1 MYKIFFTLVLL
12 FLFGNAAAQP
22 SAGTSPLDWAKKKC
36 TDLGFKAGTVRFGN
50 CVLQL
55 SRNDEAVSASSKPI
69 ANAVPIAAQR
79 QTPTPAAL
87 QTFKDCDDCP
97 ELVVI
102 PAGKFLMG
110 SKDDPF
116 AEPQPHRNE
125 VPQRE
130 LNVNSFS
137 IGRYEVT
144 QEQWY
149 FVTGELPSYSKGRML
164 PVENITLEQAGDFVL
179 KLSQKTGKNYRLPT
193 EAEWEYAAKSG
204 KDSIYPDGTSVDS
217 LGEYFWFK
225 SNSNGKPQPVGQK
238 KANSFGLFD
247 ISGNVSEWVAC
258 EESSCK
264 NYTAKGG
271 SFLDS
276 ANDLRSAAKFQ
287 ITNVKNFANAVQ
299 PFYFRYHIGFRVARD
314 N

>member
-1 MYKIFFTLVLL
+1 MYKIFTALIFL
-12 FLFGNAAAQP
+12 FVFGNATAQP
-22 SAGTSPLDWAKKKC
+22 AAGVSALDWAKKKC
-36 TDLGFKAGTVRFGN
+36 TDLGFKAGTERFGN

-55 SRNDEAVSASSKPI
+55 SRNDVAVSANPKNTSVG
-69 ANAVPIAAQR
+69 AQQTVPAG
-79 QTPTPAAL
+79 PKF
-87 QTFKDCDDCP
+87 FKDCDECP
-97 ELVVI
+97 EMVVI
-102 PAGKFLMG
+102 PGGKFLMG

-116 AEPQPHRNE
+116 ADPKPNSNE
-125 VPQRE
+125 FPQRE
-130 LNVNSFS
+130 LSVNSFS

-164 PVENITLEQAGDFVL
+164 PVENITLEQAEDFAL
-179 KLSQKTGKNYRLPT
+179 KLSRKTGKNYRLPT
-193 EAEWEYAAKSG
+193 ESEWEYAAKSG
-204 KDSIYPDGTSVDS
+204 KDFIYPDGIGADS
-217 LGEYFWFK
+217 LEEYSWFK

-258 EESSCK
+258 GEAACK
-264 NYTAKGG
+264 NYIAKGG

-276 ANDLRSAAKFQ
+276 ANDLRTAAKFQ
-287 ITNVKNFANAVQ
+287 ITNLKSFANAVQ
-299 PFYFRYHIGFRVARD
+299 PFYFRYHIGIRVARD